1 MSVRPPRRVPD
12 AWGSGNID
20 VLNYEVAQE
29 QAATLGRLGGRLK
42 LALEAL
48 ARFDADAASG
58 DARPDEREALLSA
71 AGEALWYYVVQ
82 REVLGLGASE
92 EVMRELRVPREVRL
106 RMGLPRRSD
115 RPR

>member
-20 VLNYEVAQE
+20 ALNYEVAQE
-29 QAATLGRLGGRLK
+29 QAATLGRLGGRLN
-42 LALEAL
+42 LALQAL
-48 ARFDADAASG
+48 ARFDADASAG
-58 DARPDEREALLSA
+58 VARADEREALLAA

-82 REVLGLGASE
+82 REVLGLGGSE

-106 RMGLPRRSD
+106 RMGLPRRD
-115 RPR
+115 NRTR